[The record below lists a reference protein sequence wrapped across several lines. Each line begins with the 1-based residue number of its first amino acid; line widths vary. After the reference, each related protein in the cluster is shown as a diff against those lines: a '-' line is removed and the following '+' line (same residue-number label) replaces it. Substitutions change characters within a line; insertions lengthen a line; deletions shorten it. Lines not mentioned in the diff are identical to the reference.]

1 MHFWLQEFADLSLL
15 ISRSRSILRGRCCS
29 TYLIRDRFKA
39 PATKRNS
46 KMIRLWGRCC
56 STYLISVRLKP
67 SRDSSYEDGRRK
79 KQQFGCSNKHCRQCM
94 RSTCMILQYLI
105 LENTKS
111 DEIVSFRT
119 LFEMFSTQIDD
130 VMMSRCQN
138 NERREEDFRI
148 IS

>member
-1 MHFWLQEFADLSLL
+1 MYDTT
-15 ISRSRSILRGRCCS
+15 IL
-29 TYLIRDRFKA
+29 
-39 PATKRNS
+39 
-46 KMIRLWGRCC
+46 
-56 STYLISVRLKP
+56 
-67 SRDSSYEDGRRK
+67 
-79 KQQFGCSNKHCRQCM
+79 
-94 RSTCMILQYLI
+94 YLI

-148 IS
+148 IFLKLADHASCYY